1 MPFVG
6 LSAGRITPTV
16 EAILQ
21 EAFQR
26 SGYATPSVVALARAR
41 DHWLEEVLR
50 DIGDEKRWHTLEQT
64 VVLIPQANTQAYDL
78 PAPLRRIL
86 RMRFYDGDEK
96 GTAAGG
102 TITSITLDQDVTA
115 AMYGKKVFLTGGTG
129 SGQVNRI
136 TGSGGGAVAL
146 VADDWVTV
154 PDATTTFMVASLE
167 TPVLGPVLQLP
178 QLGVGPANLITH
190 WQEFD
195 NRLLIWPLPNLS
207 TYALELDGVADVN
220 TFDTTLADGARLTRI
235 LREWRRAIIY
245 GLMIKVFENDDDE
258 RAVVYEAKYEQAKL
272 RIMKADSRQRRG
284 IGPVAMRSVGG
295 MPRRHY
301 P

>member
-6 LSAGRITPTV
+6 LSAGRVIPTID
-16 EAILQ
+16 AILQ

-26 SGYATPSVVALARAR
+26 CGYPTPTVTALARAR

-50 DIGDEKRWHTLEQT
+50 DIADEKRWHALEQT

-86 RMRFYDGDEK
+86 RVRFYDGAPK

-102 TITSITLDQDVTA
+102 TSTTITLDQDVTA
-115 AMYGKKVFLTGGTG
+115 AMYGKKIFLTGGTG
-129 SGQVNRI
+129 SGQVNRL
-136 TGSGGGAVAL
+136 TGSGGGAVAT

-154 PDATTTFMVASLE
+154 PDTTTTFMIASLE
-167 TPVLGPVLQLP
+167 TPVLGPVVQVP
-178 QLGVGPANLITH
+178 QLGVGPANVISH

-195 NRLLIWPLPNLS
+195 NRVLIWPLPNLS

-220 TFDTTLADGARLTRI
+220 TFDLTLADGDRMTRL

-245 GLMIKVFENDDDE
+245 GLMIRIFENDDDE
-258 RAVVYEAKYEQAKL
+258 RAVLYEAKYDTAKL

-284 IGPVAMRSVGG
+284 LGPVAMRSIGG
-295 MPRRHY
+295 LPRRHY